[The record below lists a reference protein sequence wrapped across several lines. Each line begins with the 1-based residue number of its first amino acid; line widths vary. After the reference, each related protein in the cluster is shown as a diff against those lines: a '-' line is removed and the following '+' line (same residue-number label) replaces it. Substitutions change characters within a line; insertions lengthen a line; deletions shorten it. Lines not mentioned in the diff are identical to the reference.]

1 MTEDNQLPENI
12 ADLPEIIPPSADESA
27 PKPKKVIGRPITK
40 ENAKQYQL
48 SAARAKKL
56 RKEARAKM
64 LAALTERLDIA
75 DELYKAMKK
84 QDEKYLNMIEK
95 ATRLV
100 GLHHD
105 QSQEAIAQKFEVK
118 TDANVKTDNNIHFV
132 IEEAKAP
139 QEAGNV

>member
-12 ADLPEIIPPSADESA
+12 ADLPEINPPSADESA

-100 GLHHD
+100 GLQHD
-105 QSQEAIAQKFEVK
+105 QSSEALAQRFELK
-118 TDANVKTDNNIHFV
+118 TDANVKTDNAIHF
-132 IEEAKAP
+132 IIDEAKAP
-139 QEAGNV
+139 QEGNNG